1 MKKIVV
7 LILLTIFLTLEILFL
22 YNKNNEYRSAQTE
35 LSKKIASSK
44 SSELLKE
51 EKKDLE
57 TRIKELF
64 VQETASLDNA
74 YDTIDEEKLVNEN
87 LNNEIV
93 ALEDSI
99 KLLEGNLTE
108 LQHKYDKLLKKESN
122 NTFYITGVAFINQY
136 PDYPTG
142 CESVSLAILLNYYGI
157 DISPLDIINN
167 LPKGSLPYNKDGI
180 TYGGD
185 PEREFVGDPL
195 TTNSY
200 GVYEKPLAEIA
211 TKYKDGIIIGTG
223 MDFDQILEVV
233 KQGRPVVVW
242 TSMNLSIPYIS
253 KSWIYEPT
261 GEKIHWKSGEHAV
274 VVIGYTEN
282 KIIISDPIGGKIKYQ
297 SRSIFE
303 ERYNYFGKKALYY

>member
-44 SSELLKE
+44 SSELRKE

-93 ALEDSI
+93 ALEESI

-122 NTFYITGVAFINQY
+122 NTFYITGV
-136 PDYPTG
+136 
-142 CESVSLAILLNYYGI
+142 VSSA
-157 DISPLDIINN
+157 
-167 LPKGSLPYNKDGI
+167 NKTRI
-180 TYGGD
+180 
-185 PEREFVGDPL
+185 
-195 TTNSY
+195 
-200 GVYEKPLAEIA
+200 
-211 TKYKDGIIIGTG
+211 
-223 MDFDQILEVV
+223 
-233 KQGRPVVVW
+233 
-242 TSMNLSIPYIS
+242 
-253 KSWIYEPT
+253 
-261 GEKIHWKSGEHAV
+261 
-274 VVIGYTEN
+274 
-282 KIIISDPIGGKIKYQ
+282 
-297 SRSIFE
+297 
-303 ERYNYFGKKALYY
+303 